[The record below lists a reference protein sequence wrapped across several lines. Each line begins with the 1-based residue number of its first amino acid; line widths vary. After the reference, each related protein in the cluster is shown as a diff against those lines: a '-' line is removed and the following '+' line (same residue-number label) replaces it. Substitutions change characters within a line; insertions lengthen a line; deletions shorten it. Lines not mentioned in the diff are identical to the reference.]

1 MSLTNSNI
9 VFRKLL
15 VSDYNTNYLN
25 LMNQLSTIDKENI
38 TLEDFNNFIN
48 SLDLNHEIYVLDDI
62 KNNKIVGS
70 GTIIIENKIIH
81 NFGKV
86 AHIEDIVV
94 DKDER
99 GRGYG
104 KIIIDHLVNIGHIRN
119 CYKTILNCRGYNEDF
134 YIKCGFKRHDE
145 NVMAIY
151 Y

>member
-1 MSLTNSNI
+1 MSLTNNSI

-38 TLEDFNNFIN
+38 TYEDFNNFIN
-48 SLDLNHEIYVLDDI
+48 SLNLNHEIYVLDDI

-94 DKDER
+94 D
-99 GRGYG
+99 
-104 KIIIDHLVNIGHIRN
+104 
-119 CYKTILNCRGYNEDF
+119 ED
-134 YIKCGFKRHDE
+134 
-145 NVMAIY
+145 
-151 Y
+151 